1 MSAEDQNE
9 SRRISSVVRAGLLLP
24 GRESHLDT
32 LGRCSSRG
40 KKYNCLSSLTES
52 AAACALQRIQIGQSV
67 DVVLTSMARAESTA
81 YYKAKPCHAGC
92 GYNYMHEFLASI
104 FIIIYHT

>member
-1 MSAEDQNE
+1 MKVA
-9 SRRISSVVRAGLLLP
+9 AFLLLSALACSCQA
-24 GRESHLDT
+24 ENLT
-32 LGRCSSRG
+32 LILLVAAAQEVRNIAS
-40 KKYNCLSSLTES
+40 CLSSLTE
-52 AAACALQRIQIGQSV
+52 SV

>member
-1 MSAEDQNE
+1 MRNKLSSTPVSAEDQNE

-52 AAACALQRIQIGQSV
+52 ATAHCNEFKL
-67 DVVLTSMARAESTA
+67 ARVW
-81 YYKAKPCHAGC
+81 
-92 GYNYMHEFLASI
+92 M
-104 FIIIYHT
+104 

>member
-1 MSAEDQNE
+1 MKVA
-9 SRRISSVVRAGLLLP
+9 AFLLLSALACSCQA
-24 GRESHLDT
+24 ENLT
-32 LGRCSSRG
+32 LILLVAAAQEVRNIA
-40 KKYNCLSSLTES
+40 NCLSSLTES